1 MSSWIARATRK
12 KPVLKNQNKTMTLPQ
27 PQQQQVKGT
36 PQTFVECGT
45 REQKPDKT
53 GRARTEKIC
62 SEEA

>member
-1 MSSWIARATRK
+1 
-12 KPVLKNQNKTMTLPQ
+12 MTLPQ